1 MIILHVQQWRRLL
14 QLFRKLRGLIGQDT
28 RPFDV
33 REIAVRTSVWFMHK
47 SRTQKH

>member
-14 QLFRKLRGLIGQDT
+14 QLFKKLRGLIGQDT
-28 RPFDV
+28 RAFDG
-33 REIAVRTSVWFMHK
+33 REIAVWTRVWFMHK